1 MTAARIIHLPRTP
14 AGRELLR
21 ECIRDVC
28 DYRWP
33 NGDAIEDE
41 DFDELA
47 AFLARPTAK
56 GWNDDRETG
65 LAHPAPPPPRG
76 GERR

>member
-1 MTAARIIHLPRTP
+1 MTARLIPLPRT
-14 AGRELLR
+14 AGGRALLRELLQG
-21 ECIRDVC
+21 IC

-56 GWNDDRETG
+56 GWNDDRKMG
-65 LAHPAPPPPRG
+65 GPPPPPPPSRRG
-76 GERR
+76 GR